1 MLWLNLTIKSNIY
14 TTIDF
19 PSPIC
24 NRLNILSCGYFT
36 LITSIK
42 MLFVFSL
49 QNFSPT
55 RKTPV
60 SWSPQ
65 LIPFK
70 WCCLRSQIMC
80 FEGLT
85 KATLFPSPLFF
96 YQMSRS
102 WRTTGRTQKEGRENG
117 KLTCQL
123 FIISI
128 CEISLSA
135 KTVLQFV
142 KFILTP
148 DLLSSTQVPSLAIS
162 VYNFK
167 STLFHHSC
175 S

>member
-24 NRLNILSCGYFT
+24 NRLHILSCGYFT

-85 KATLFPSPLFF
+85 KATPFPSPLFF

-102 WRTTGRTQKEGRENG
+102 WRTTSRTQKEGRENG
-117 KLTCQL
+117 KLLLVSYLLSVFVKLVSPPKQFYNLASLFWPLTCFLQHKYHPL
-123 FIISI
+123 QSQ
-128 CEISLSA
+128 S
-135 KTVLQFV
+135 LQF
-142 KFILTP
+142 
-148 DLLSSTQVPSLAIS
+148 
-162 VYNFK
+162 
-167 STLFHHSC
+167 
-175 S
+175 